1 MGRARPRSHRLVR
14 DIVDLGGE
22 RPGLRVFAEK
32 QLAFQCHKGRK
43 APWLAAHLVKTVR
56 KLLILRAAAPQK
68 RDHRREKRLLPPK
81 KHLGQ
86 QRALIK
92 AGRQA
97 KKIKTGVK
105 VNGAEKSVTIP
116 ADFSRQRL
124 KFHPRHEPRD
134 GVQNPGIGAGRDLVD
149 DLFAQHPRRAV
160 IKLGKIRRDP
170 RLDRKP
176 AQKPRAERM
185 DRLDLQP
192 AGRVDSLGK
201 QPSRLT
207 QHRLGHRPFD
217 AKLGQFVPQRRVRQ
231 HRPAPQPCEQPVLHL
246 GRGGLGIGQA
256 QDALR
261 FGPAQKQPCDP
272 VDQHP
277 RLARPGI
284 GRQPDRP
291 GGICRLD
298 LTQAGEVFCHPTSSG
313 ADGSLISHSPAR
325 ARWS

>member
-14 DIVDLGGE
+14 DVVDLGGE
-22 RPGLRVFAEK
+22 RPGLRAFAEK

-116 ADFSRQRL
+116 ADFSRQRPKL
-124 KFHPRHEPRD
+124 HPGHKPRH
-134 GVQNPGIGAGRDLVD
+134 GIQNPGIRARGDLVN
-149 DLFAQHPRRAV
+149 DLFPQHPRRTV
-160 IKLGKIRRDP
+160 VQFREVRRNP
-170 RLDRKP
+170 RLDRKAP
-176 AQKPRAERM
+176 QKTGAEGM

-192 AGRVDSLGK
+192 AGRVDGLGK
-201 QPSRLT
+201 KTPGLT

-217 AKLGQFVPQRRVRQ
+217 AKLAQFVPQRRVGQ
-231 HRPAPQPCEQPVLHL
+231 HGPAAQPGEKPVLHL
-246 GRGGLGIGQA
+246 RRGGLGIGQA

-261 FGPAQKQPCDP
+261 FRPAQKQPRNP

-291 GGICRLD
+291 GGVCRLD
-298 LTQAGEVFCHPTSSG
+298 LTQAGKVFRHPTSSG